1 MNPHYEEAQ
10 RLSTEASL
18 VNDWGLTER
27 SIIAARAQ
35 AEATLALAYEQRT
48 ANLIALMAMVE
59 QPDYDWLVIANNAPE
74 SPEGKQLAKWKAIDA
89 QIERRLSR
97 A

>member
-10 RLSTEASL
+10 RLSTESSL

-27 SIIAARAQ
+27 QIIATRAQ

-48 ANLIALMAMVE
+48 AILFAYA
-59 QPDYDWLVIANNAPE
+59 ATTG
-74 SPEGKQLAKWKAIDA
+74 EGDDATHMEIKERLGLA
-89 QIERRLSR
+89 
-97 A
+97 